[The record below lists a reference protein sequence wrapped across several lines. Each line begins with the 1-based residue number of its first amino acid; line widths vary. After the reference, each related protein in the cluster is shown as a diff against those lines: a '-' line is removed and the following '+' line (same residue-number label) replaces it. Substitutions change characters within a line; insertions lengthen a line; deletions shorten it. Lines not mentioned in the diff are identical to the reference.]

1 MHKLKITSDSL
12 RKKLQELGLLDD
24 DGCYRWDYDNND
36 NASYEDEI
44 RISTDV
50 NVDKNGIG
58 YFEGLGDTLNC
69 IDDEETILNQVK
81 RLELSKKENENAN
94 E

>member
-36 NASYEDEI
+36 NASYEDEV

-50 NVDKNGIG
+50 NVDKKGIG
-58 YFEGLGDTLNC
+58 YGDTLNC
-69 IDDEETILNQVK
+69 IDDEEPILNQVK

>member
-36 NASYEDEI
+36 NASYKDEV

-58 YFEGLGDTLNC
+58 YGDTLNC
-69 IDDEETILNQVK
+69 IDDEETILKQDK

>member
-58 YFEGLGDTLNC
+58 YGDTLNC
-69 IDDEETILNQVK
+69 IDDEETILKQDK

>member
-1 MHKLKITSDSL
+1 MNKLKITSDSL

-36 NASYEDEI
+36 NAYYEDEI

-58 YFEGLGDTLNC
+58 YFERLGDTLNC

>member
-58 YFEGLGDTLNC
+58 YGDTLNC
-69 IDDEETILNQVK
+69 IDDEKTILNQVK

>member
-24 DGCYRWDYDNND
+24 DGCYSWDYDSSNND
-36 NASYEDEI
+36 NASYEDEV

-58 YFEGLGDTLNC
+58 YGDTLNC